1 VYNEAIPMNMKPED
15 FKKDE
20 IKVLEKIYLQQ
31 VIAGGIS
38 PSVAEL
44 MNGNDLTDKLD
55 EPDKLPETL
64 GVLEE
69 KNILTRFSRY
79 AFLEPMSDD
88 DEPSYQNEVFIK
100 GGHIYQMGSKNI
112 QDFIGSPIE
121 VYGIKSELLKDIQKL
136 IGDWDE
142 MDMLK
147 DAAFK
152 SESRR
157 Y

>member
-1 VYNEAIPMNMKPED
+1 MNMKPED